1 MVLGGLVMG
10 KREFSALLLASCA
23 LPCSVFAQQPQVTL
37 DVTVGASV
45 SNNPYLTSDDEVA
58 AAANLGVRPT
68 IIWEDEVATTAI
80 QGNLQLAQYTN
91 RYGRDLSGG
100 VTVSSDRRIDE
111 KTSLNLA
118 SSFQSMRSALQGDFL
133 PAGQDPLN
141 PGNDPVPPIPPIDTT
156 IAGLR
161 SRTQAASASLGITH
175 SVNVRSSINAG
186 ASFSGA
192 FVNQGAG
199 FDYTNLSGQFGYERR
214 LTERMSLTAGIQAS
228 RVDYLDRSTGDS
240 RILTPQLGIRQQLT
254 SQLNLVA
261 SAGISYVVT
270 DLGAGTRSKRT
281 SFSGSVGLCNAS
293 STRTA
298 CLSASRS
305 TQPTA
310 LGGVSSVTSVS
321 ANYDV
326 VVSQKER
333 VSFAA
338 RYGQTDQNLS
348 TGLPLQNRITE
359 IVGGSATYSRQL
371 NDRLTFS
378 VTPSYSKIYG
388 DNQGRRDSNASIMIG
403 LTMRFGK
410 LG

>member
-1 MVLGGLVMG
+1 MSG
-10 KREFSALLLASCA
+10 KRASSALLLASCA
-23 LPCSVFAQQPQVTL
+23 IPGSVLAQQPQVTL

-45 SNNPYLTSDDEVA
+45 STNPYLTSDEEVA
-58 AAANLGVRPT
+58 AAGNVGARPA

-111 KTSLNLA
+111 KTSLKLT
-118 SSFQSMRSALQGDFL
+118 STFQSMRSALQGGFL
-133 PAGQDPLN
+133 APGQDPLN
-141 PGNDPVPPIPPIDTT
+141 PSDDPVPAIPPVDTT

-161 SRTQAASASLGITH
+161 SRTQAASASLGMIHT
-175 SVNVRSSINAG
+175 VNERSSINAV

-192 FVNQGAG
+192 FVNEGAG

-228 RVDYLDRSTGDS
+228 TVDYIGRSTGDS
-240 RILTPQLGIRQQLT
+240 RFLTPQLGIRQQLT
-254 SQLNLVA
+254 SQLNFVA
-261 SAGISYVVT
+261 TAGISYVVT
-270 DLGAGTRSKRT
+270 DLGAGVNSRRT
-281 SFSGSVGLCNAS
+281 SFSGSVGLCS
-293 STRTA
+293 RSTTRTA
-298 CLSASRS
+298 CLSAGRS
-305 TQPTA
+305 TQPTV
-310 LGGVSSVTSVS
+310 LGGVSSVTSIS

-338 RYGQTDQNLS
+338 RYGQTDQDVI
-348 TGLPLQNRITE
+348 TGLPLQTRITE

-378 VTPSYSKIYG
+378 ITPSYTKIYG
-388 DNQGRRDSNASIMIG
+388 NNQGRRDSSASIMIG